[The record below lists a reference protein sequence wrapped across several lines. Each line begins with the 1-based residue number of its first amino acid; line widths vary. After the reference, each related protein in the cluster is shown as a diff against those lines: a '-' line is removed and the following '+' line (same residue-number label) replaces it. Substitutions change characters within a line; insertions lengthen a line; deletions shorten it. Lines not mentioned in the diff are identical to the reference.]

1 MALFKEHDIDV
12 LTFVSHASHVLQPLD
27 LVPFALFKQL
37 LSKGLSAMKQLTL
50 PAKRKFVI
58 DKAIDAL
65 YHALSPHNIAVG
77 FRKAGIYP
85 IDRSVPLNHPAINND
100 PNTPPVPITR
110 RRTTIILDGDI
121 LTSDEAIQRMR
132 EDKKRTR
139 ERNRQAKK
147 TGRKI
152 AKKREDTTPLDDGE
166 PSMSDYSMYSD
177 D

>member
-1 MALFKEHDIDV
+1 
-12 LTFVSHASHVLQPLD
+12 
-27 LVPFALFKQL
+27 
-37 LSKGLSAMKQLTL
+37 MKQLTL
-50 PAKRKFVI
+50 DNKSNFVI

-65 YHALSPHNIAVG
+65 YHTLLPHNIAVG

-100 PNTPPVPITR
+100 PNTPPIPITR
-110 RRTTIILDGDI
+110 QRTTIILDGDI
-121 LTSDEAIQRMR
+121 LTSDEAIERMR

-139 ERNRQAKK
+139 ERIRQVKK
-147 TGRKI
+147 TVRKI

-166 PSMSDYSMYSD
+166 PSTSDYSMYPD